1 MNIRP
6 PNARPATSP
15 RALLAAAAMF
25 SGSSLALAQAPGA
38 EPAIPGV
45 VDPSGRRPQSTE
57 PTKIAFKNVP
67 LDQII
72 PFIVE
77 CTGKVV
83 MPQQDVLARRITII
97 NDQPIDRSKA
107 LNLVFLALQQA
118 GIGVVETEDL
128 VILRDI
134 AEITRQDVPVLGP
147 DVSTLDRTDPGS
159 VVEKVFALRYAS
171 AENLG
176 KILKDSL
183 PDFAKFYVDTE
194 SNQVVVM
201 GNIALLQRLERIVL
215 SLDRPSAASLSTE
228 TFILKYADAT
238 HIAENIREL
247 YSTDAGRTATG
258 NRQNTQQS
266 PFQQFFRQQGGGGQ
280 GGRGGPGAQAGRNA
294 GGAANQPARAGGA
307 DDTSPSANLRV
318 TANTQQNSVT
328 VLAEPIVLSQIR
340 RQILD
345 VWDKPLPEEAVVP
358 RIYNLVNSDPVKV
371 RDLLEGLFGGGTSG
385 STGAASSTT
394 GQSSRLGGQFS
405 FQAIPEAGRLVV
417 ISKSPDNLSVIDKII
432 EDLDKPLSIGL
443 PKVIELK
450 HANAEELAEQ
460 LNALL
465 AQEGT
470 LAQIRRSASGLTT
483 GGAAGASPFAADP
496 STGSTANN
504 QQQNQGATTSETI
517 TFWWQRAR
525 PPSDNAGSS
534 ALVSKIRIVPVWRQN
549 AVMIMAPPEYQ
560 AALVQ
565 LAQTLDQPGRQVLLS
580 AIIAEVALDD
590 ATALGLRVSSQAIT
604 PGDGENTIGGSIGSE
619 NVANNVFPGLFD
631 TSVLNVNV
639 SANLLL
645 QALNTKTTVN
655 VLSEPRIWTSDNQEA
670 AFFDGQDIP
679 FITDTQSTD
688 TGLIQSFD
696 YRAVGLQLRI
706 RPRITVNHDVDVRI
720 DVELSRI
727 QPNQTLFGGFIVD
740 RRQTTTQL
748 IVQNNQTIVLSGIIR
763 SEDSDVVRKVPLL
776 GDLPLIGPLFQ
787 SIDKQKS
794 KTELLVF
801 VTPLVI
807 DNPTTSYDAN
817 VPYRQR
823 LDQLRNTLKPDEIAP
838 PGEEPLPPL
847 PNDNP
852 NTPTAPPPPPPAEG
866 RQ

>member
-1 MNIRP
+1 M
-6 PNARPATSP
+6 
-15 RALLAAAAMF
+15 
-25 SGSSLALAQAPGA
+25 
-38 EPAIPGV
+38 
-45 VDPSGRRPQSTE
+45 
-57 PTKIAFKNVP
+57 
-67 LDQII
+67 
-72 PFIVE
+72 
-77 CTGKVV
+77 
-83 MPQQDVLARRITII
+83 
-97 NDQPIDRSKA
+97 
-107 LNLVFLALQQA
+107 
-118 GIGVVETEDL
+118 
-128 VILRDI
+128 
-134 AEITRQDVPVLGP
+134 
-147 DVSTLDRTDPGS
+147 
-159 VVEKVFALRYAS
+159 
-171 AENLG
+171 
-176 KILKDSL
+176 
-183 PDFAKFYVDTE
+183 
-194 SNQVVVM
+194 
-201 GNIALLQRLERIVL
+201 
-215 SLDRPSAASLSTE
+215 
-228 TFILKYADAT
+228 
-238 HIAENIREL
+238 
-247 YSTDAGRTATG
+247 
-258 NRQNTQQS
+258 
-266 PFQQFFRQQGGGGQ
+266 FRQQGGGGGGAAAA
-280 GGRGGPGAQAGRNA
+280 GGRGQGAQAGRTNGA
-294 GGAANQPARAGGA
+294 GAAQPGRAGS

-318 TANTQQNSVT
+318 TANTQQNSIT
-328 VLAEPIVLSQIR
+328 VLAEPVVLSQIR
-340 RQILD
+340 RQIVD
-345 VWDKPLPEEAVVP
+345 VWDKPLPDEAVVP

-371 RDLLEGLFGGGTSG
+371 RDLLEGLFGAAAGATGGAS
-385 STGAASSTT
+385 SAAS
-394 GQSSRLGGQFS
+394 GQGIGRLAGQFS

-417 ISKSPDNLSVIDKII
+417 ISKSPDNLTVIDKII

-443 PKVIELK
+443 PKIIELK

-470 LAQIRRSASGLTT
+470 LAQIRRSASGLTS
-483 GGAAGASPFAADP
+483 GGSAGASPYASD
-496 STGSTANN
+496 TTTTTTNTNN
-504 QQQNQGATTSETI
+504 QQQNQGATSSETI

-560 AALVQ
+560 AALVE

-590 ATALGLRVSSQAIT
+590 ATALGLRVSSQEII
-604 PGDGENTIGGSIGSE
+604 PNDGENTIGGSIGSE

-670 AFFDGQDIP
+670 SFFDGQDIP
-679 FITDTQSTD
+679 FITDTQSSES
-688 TGLIQSFD
+688 GSLIQSFD

-727 QPNQTLFGGFIVD
+727 QPNQTLFGGYIVD

-763 SEDSDVVRKVPLL
+763 SEDSDVLRKVPLL
-776 GDLPLIGPLFQ
+776 GDMPLIGPLFQ
-787 SIDKQKS
+787 STDKQKS

-807 DNPTTSYDAN
+807 DNPTTSEEIN

-823 LDQLRNTLKPDEIAP
+823 LEELRKTLKPDEIAP
-838 PGEEPLPPL
+838 PGAATPPPL
-847 PNDNP
+847 PGDSANQAP
-852 NTPTAPPPPPPAEG
+852 PASPPPPGNP
-866 RQ
+866 